1 MQRLILPEY
10 YTGEGL
16 EILLYKNVLNTVSHV
31 IQSPQRTL
39 LATLCFV
46 YCGLG
51 CFFGF
56 VFQTSNPK
64 IQTYRI
70 YLSRLRD

>member
-31 IQSPQRTL
+31 IQSP
-39 LATLCFV
+39 
-46 YCGLG
+46 
-51 CFFGF
+51 
-56 VFQTSNPK
+56 
-64 IQTYRI
+64 
-70 YLSRLRD
+70 